1 MRTGSSS
8 GDHRGERLVLLPS
21 LFMEE
26 HMGQPIF
33 PDDRELELDAK
44 LFELERLIEDK
55 SVDPATVIIAI
66 RMLIDLFKLLR
77 ERTK

>member
-1 MRTGSSS
+1 M
-8 GDHRGERLVLLPS
+8 LLPS